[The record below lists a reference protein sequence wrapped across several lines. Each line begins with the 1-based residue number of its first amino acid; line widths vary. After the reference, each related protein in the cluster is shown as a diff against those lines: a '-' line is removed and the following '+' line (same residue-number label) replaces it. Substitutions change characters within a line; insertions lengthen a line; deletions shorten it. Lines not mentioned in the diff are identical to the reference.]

1 MILSTSTPGTAGPTV
16 PLTPDARAAY
26 EALYATNQTAIE
38 NTADVDLL
46 KSLNATQL
54 DIGNLLSAD
63 DQYRLNQNT
72 AQFEALLKA
81 INSTNAGLKIL
92 QTKIAGIA
100 GGIAKFGEVVGA
112 ITKVLSVIPGV

>member
-26 EALYATNQTAIE
+26 EALYATNETAIE
-38 NTADVDLL
+38 NTNDVELL

-81 INSTNAGLKIL
+81 INGTNAGLKTL

-100 GGIAKFGEVVGA
+100 GGIAKFADVVGA
-112 ITKVLSVIPGV
+112 INKVLSVIPGV